1 MENSGGGVG
10 AWGAGRAVLLLII
23 LGTVLRLV
31 LGGVLGLGV
40 DESYAVSVARG
51 LSLSYFD
58 HPPISF
64 WIPGL
69 LAKLAHSENGLLLR
83 LPFIALFAGTTW
95 LLYRLTSRLFGERAG
110 LLAALLLNVAPVFSL
125 STGGWVLPD
134 GPLMFFMLAAALC
147 LERVLLHDEEAHPT
161 AWWAAAG
168 VFTGLALLSKYHGIF
183 IAAGAFLFL
192 LTRRESRHWLRRP
205 GPYTAAAIA
214 AAMFV
219 PVLYWNA
226 THGWTSFRFQ
236 GGRAVPAGLHVG
248 SFLQSIAGQAGY
260 LLPWIWVPL
269 VWVLV
274 RSLAAGPRDA
284 RRWLLCCLAIGPIV
298 VFTLPSLGGHPG
310 LPHWEA
316 PGYLFAFP
324 LLGAAAD
331 RWLRQG
337 RVAAHGRLPLGR
349 RAVRGWLRFSVA
361 SFLVLVAVAATQ
373 VTTGWITDL
382 APSIRRG
389 DASWQVLDWRAL
401 RPALADRG
409 LLTRDGRRA
418 PGALSDGTW
427 FVAAPGWVELGKVAY
442 ALGPDV
448 PAVCLCR
455 HPHQFGFL
463 DPQSSFL
470 DRNAVIVLHTDDDV
484 GAAARFAPYFRS
496 VTPAG
501 TVVVRRLGRPV
512 LTLSV
517 LLGRHFTRPVG
528 ANRDAVRAVG
538 SSPGRR
544 APAARHATGSAS

>member
-1 MENSGGGVG
+1 MSQPMENSGGGVG

-23 LGTVLRLV
+23 LGTVLRVV
-31 LGGVLGLGV
+31 LGGALGLGV

-51 LSLSYFD
+51 LGLSYFD

-64 WIPGL
+64 WIPGV
-69 LAKLAHSENGLLLR
+69 LARLAHSESGLLMR
-83 LPFIALFAGTTW
+83 LPFILLFAGTTW

-110 LLAALLLNVAPVFSL
+110 LFAALLLTVSPVFSL

-147 LERVLLHDEEAHPT
+147 LERVLLHDDEAHPT
-161 AWWAAAG
+161 SWWAAAG

-192 LTRRESRHWLRRP
+192 LTRRESRHWLRHP
-205 GPYTAAAIA
+205 GPYLAAGIA
-214 AAMFV
+214 AVMFL

-226 THGWTSFRFQ
+226 THGWISFRFQ
-236 GGRAVPAGLHVG
+236 GGRGVPAGLHVG

-260 LLPWIWVPL
+260 LLPWIWVPV

-298 VFTLPSLGGHPG
+298 VFTLPSLGGNAG

-331 RWLRQG
+331 HWLRD
-337 RVAAHGRLPLGR
+337 GR

-361 SFLVLVAVAATQ
+361 SFLALVAVAATQ
-373 VTTGWITDL
+373 VTTGWLTDL
-382 APSIRRG
+382 APSFRRG
-389 DASWQVLDWRAL
+389 DPSWQVLDWRAL

-418 PGALSDGTW
+418 RGALPDTTW

-448 PAVCLCR
+448 PAVCLCE
-455 HPHQFGFL
+455 HPHQFGYL

-470 DRNAVIVLHTDDDV
+470 GRDAVIVLHTDDDA

-496 VTPAG
+496 VAPAG
-501 TVVVRRLGRPV
+501 TVAIDRLGRPV

-517 LLGRHFTRPVG
+517 LLGRDFTRPVG
-528 ANRDAVRAVG
+528 ANRDAARTVG

-544 APAARHATGSAS
+544 APAAQDATGSAP

>member
-1 MENSGGGVG
+1 MDVAVRRGPDRTGGGV
-10 AWGAGRAVLLLII
+10 AADATRAVLLVII
-23 LGTVLRLV
+23 LGTALRLV
-31 LGGVLGLGV
+31 LGRALGLGV

-64 WIPGL
+64 WIPGV
-69 LAKLAHSENGLLLR
+69 LAKLAHSENGLLMR

-110 LLAALLLNVAPVFSL
+110 LLAALLLNVSPVFSL

-147 LERVLLHDEEAHPT
+147 LERVLLHDDAAHAT

-183 IAAGAFLFL
+183 VAAGAFVFL
-192 LTRRESRHWLRRP
+192 LTRRESRRWLRRP
-205 GPYTAAAIA
+205 EPYLAAGIA
-214 AAMFV
+214 AAMFL

-226 THGWTSFRFQ
+226 AHGWISFRFQ
-236 GGRAVPAGLHVG
+236 GGRGLPAGLHMG

-260 LLPWIWVPL
+260 VLPWIWVPL
-269 VWVLV
+269 VWVLA

-284 RRWLLCCLAIGPIV
+284 RRWLLACLAAGPIV
-298 VFTLPSLGGHPG
+298 VFTLPSLGGNPG

-324 LLGAAAD
+324 LLGEAAD
-331 RWLRQG
+331 RWLRQ
-337 RVAAHGRLPLGR
+337 GR

-361 SFLVLVAVAATQ
+361 SFLVLVTVAATQ
-373 VTTGWITDL
+373 VTTGWITRV
-382 APSIRRG
+382 APPSWFRHG
-389 DASWQVLDWRAL
+389 DPSWQALDWRAL

-409 LLTRDGRRA
+409 LLTPDGRRA
-418 PGALSDGTW
+418 PGALADTTW
-427 FVAAPGWVELGKVAY
+427 FLAAPGWVDLGKAAIAV
-442 ALGPDV
+442 GPGV
-448 PAVCLCR
+448 PAVCLCE

-463 DPQSSFL
+463 HPQASVL
-470 DRNAVIVLHTDDDV
+470 GRDAVIVLHTSQNDAA
-484 GAAARFAPYFRS
+484 AAARFAPYFRS

-501 TVVVRRLGRPV
+501 TVVVRRSGRPV
-512 LTLSV
+512 LTLAV
-517 LLGRHFTRPVG
+517 LLGRDFTRPVG
-528 ANRDAVRAVG
+528 SGASPAGTVG
-538 SSPGRR
+538 AGRGTR
-544 APAARHATGSAS
+544 